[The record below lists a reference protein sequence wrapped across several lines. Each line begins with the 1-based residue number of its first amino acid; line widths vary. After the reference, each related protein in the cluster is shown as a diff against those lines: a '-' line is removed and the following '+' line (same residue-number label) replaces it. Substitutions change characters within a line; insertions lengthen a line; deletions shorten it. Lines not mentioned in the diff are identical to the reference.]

1 MDRDHIFEKQFAEIA
16 LVDAMGPITL
26 DEMGQLQ
33 TEAVDYMRV
42 FLNGLGNMNNTDWG
56 LNRYWKGAAVKW
68 WLQAYKKAN
77 GNTRVMAA
85 ERKFDGDSSL
95 GGVLRTTLK
104 EAKETPW
111 MKQSYVCCPTTQFE
125 LRVKN
130 TTRFAV
136 LEPSAVAC
144 DVLAPVQPPVYAPN
158 WARRVTT
165 EMSRR
170 GWELYNDIEHESI
183 SESLRKV
190 LKAAGL

>member
-1 MDRDHIFEKQFAEIA
+1 
-16 LVDAMGPITL
+16 
-26 DEMGQLQ
+26 
-33 TEAVDYMRV
+33 
-42 FLNGLGNMNNTDWG
+42 
-56 LNRYWKGAAVKW
+56 
-68 WLQAYKKAN
+68 
-77 GNTRVMAA
+77 
-85 ERKFDGDSSL
+85 
-95 GGVLRTTLK
+95 
-104 EAKETPW
+104 

-125 LRVKN
+125 IRVKN

-144 DVLAPVQPPVYAPN
+144 DDLAPVQPPVYAPN

-170 GWELYNDIEHESI
+170 GWELCNDTEHETI